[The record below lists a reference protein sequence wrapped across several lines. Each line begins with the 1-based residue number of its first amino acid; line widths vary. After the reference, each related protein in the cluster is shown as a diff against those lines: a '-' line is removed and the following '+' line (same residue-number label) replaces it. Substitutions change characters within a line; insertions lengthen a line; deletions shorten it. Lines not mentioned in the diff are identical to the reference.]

1 MNIVIFGAGR
11 VGRALMLILEGRKH
25 KVTIIDESR
34 SVCDE
39 VAGETN
45 ATVVCGDV
53 SDPQLLEELKL
64 DKADFV
70 FAVTGSEETNF
81 LVSVYAKHMNAKKVI
96 SRASEAKYSRLMETL
111 GVMPLIPELTLAR
124 ELANA
129 VLNPMISLMLDPTY
143 SNIEMFEKDVGG
155 SLKEKTVAEA
165 NEKNKFAIINVIEEG
180 KFMPPS
186 PDLVLKEGMKIV
198 VVKHNA

>member
-11 VGRALMLILEGRKH
+11 VGRALMRILEGRKF
-25 KVTIIDESR
+25 KVTIVDESR

-45 ATVVCGDV
+45 STVICGDV
-53 SDPQLLEELKL
+53 SDPKLLEDLKL

-81 LVSVYAKHMNAKKVI
+81 LVSVYARHMNARRVI
-96 SRASEAKYSRLMETL
+96 SRASEARYSRLMEKL
-111 GVMPLIPELTLAR
+111 GVIPLIPETTLAR

-129 VLNPMISLMLDPTY
+129 VLNPMISMMLDPTF
-143 SNIEMFEKDVGG
+143 SNVEMFEKEVAGA
-155 SLKEKTVAEA
+155 LKEKTIKEA
-165 NEKNKFAIINVIEEG
+165 NEKNNFAVISVIKDG
-180 KFMPPS
+180 KFLPPT
-186 PDLVLKEGMKIV
+186 PDFVLHEGMTLV
-198 VVKHNA
+198 VVKHNV